1 MNTTPRRCTCSTVA
15 SDGAPVG
22 CFHDDFDRDDAP
34 TFGPVDTRPAVP
46 APWRADD
53 DEDF

>member
-22 CFHDDFDRDDAP
+22 CFHDDWDRPA
-34 TFGPVDTRPAVP
+34 THGPVDTRPAVP
-46 APWRADD
+46 APWRPDD
-53 DEDF
+53 DDDF